1 VNIFG
6 VGTSELL
13 MILVIAMLVVGPERM
28 VKLARDAGKAIAK
41 FRQISDSVTK
51 EFRET
56 FSLEELDEQG
66 ESGGEGSSTVADG
79 AGVET
84 VVEADAKVVQEAVPA
99 LEAGPLEE
107 APAEVPVSEA
117 AQLEMEL
124 ASKLVDGE
132 IEVEPLA
139 EMAAPDVQQIAG
151 SPGAFPLLSVEAM
164 SVEVA
169 QLVPEDAEVEP
180 VDIDQAI
187 LVIDEAPGDDVADS
201 EG

>member
-187 LVIDEAPGDDVADS
+187 LVVDEAPGDDVADS